1 MTAGVHGRHRRYSRV
16 DLKCGDAAE
25 RVGQS
30 SYLPFAF
37 GAGAPLRRAAQRAF
51 IKAANR
57 ARPSAVN
64 PPFFFDFAGFP
75 FPAAPFSLRTLAQ
88 RAFCA
93 AMMRARPSG
102 EMVPRLLP
110 FRGAAG
116 APPARFTAPEDGAAV
131 PRIAAISASRR
142 SICWARER
150 ARWSRITE
158 LDDDG
163 MVEDLGVRSN
173 YVNTLS

>member
-1 MTAGVHGRHRRYSRV
+1 MDRRRRYSRV
-16 DLKCGDAAE
+16 DLKRGDAAE

-51 IKAANR
+51 IKAASR
-57 ARPSAVN
+57 ARPAAVN
-64 PPFFFDFAGFP
+64 PPFFLDFAGLAP
-75 FPAAPFSLRTLAQ
+75 FPPSPFSLRTLAQ

-116 APPARFTAPEDGAAV
+116 APPAGFAARDAGAAV

-142 SICWARER
+142 SIFWARER
-150 ARWSRITE
+150 ARWSWVTE

-163 MVEDLGVRSN
+163 MAEDLGLRSN
-173 YVNTLS
+173 